1 MKALL
6 RSLLAFALSLVIAI
20 GLPLGGIAQDAPE
33 SENSVAV
40 QQADPIPVIVDG
52 TTLLRVR
59 EGLGRFSSEER
70 AQMLRR
76 RVIEIARNG
85 AISAESFEIV
95 ETNSAVVVQS
105 NQLQEESE
113 ILRITA
119 ADAQAIGA
127 TQQQL
132 AEEYLQSLKA
142 VVTNYR
148 RSRTVGYLLRSSIYS
163 FITTLVFI
171 VLLVAVGFLCTRLHR
186 FLETW
191 EPTRLPTIR
200 IREIQ
205 LLTAS
210 RVTFVLIQLLKAVR
224 FVLIVALILAY
235 AALTLSFFPWTRQVA
250 SLLKGYSLSVLSNA
264 WAAFE
269 AYVPNLLT
277 IFLIAIVTYYVLAL
291 IKPLFTEIRRGTLT
305 IPGFYPEW
313 ASPTYRLVELLVF
326 ALAAVVV
333 FPYLPGFGS
342 EAFQGVGI
350 FLGLLVSLGSSSAIA
365 NAVAGVI
372 LIYTRAFQV
381 GDTIQVNDVEGEV
394 EGKLFLV
401 TRIRTFDNSVVTIP
415 NGLLLSGNIVNYN
428 AAIRETRTP
437 IIVNQDLAL
446 GYQVPWARAYE
457 ILIEAALATDFIL
470 EEPIPFVHHVTLGSS
485 CVTYRLHAYTRYPRE
500 IDQIRAGLL
509 RNIHDQCCKAGVEIL
524 SPIYA
529 AVRDGN
535 ASTLP
540 EAFLP
545 EGYVPSGFKV
555 NPSGNLFQI
564 DLKMGPNHRG
574 RSDRAKANGSEPQ

>member
-524 SPIYA
+524 SPTYA

-564 DLKMGPNHRG
+564 DLKMGPNHRS